1 MLGSRQ
7 DTIDLVEG
15 AVKHL
20 LVCLLVVFAFAACDQ
35 DENWSVPD
43 GDVGYDTPGDTSH
56 DMPGDTPA
64 DLPTDTPTDTGPD
77 TPPGDCNL
85 VCGAVAS
92 PEPGTGLGSFAP
104 PGCAGGDFSY
114 SWGSNLVN
122 DAGKSI
128 PIVAF
133 LDSDDSADI
142 FINPRLTSSAHVFR
156 GNGDGTF
163 AGATLLPAGGMFAG
177 GWGGDVGDFN
187 GDGRLDLVV
196 GDHVAG
202 AIAWSNGGSMSFSL
216 ATTGLPSDTLQGAGF
231 MDLNGDGNLDAVFGA
246 DQFSSGFVV
255 RHGNGSG
262 TWTDPGVS
270 GIPTLG
276 GGGGSNNGWINSS
289 DLDGDGDVDVIG
301 FGQIGGGLAG
311 QVYFNSGDGVS
322 FSGLDV
328 GGGGGGSIG
337 SPVQGAVGDVN
348 CDGTPDL
355 AVGGRIYLGSG
366 SSFSAGATADD
377 AMISQLGDLNGD
389 GNLDLVTHHQD
400 HGLRAYLND
409 GTGSSF
415 TQTDMGLPDQTWV
428 PPAAGGSVSTPLDTP
443 YGIDLADV
451 NGDEVLDVARVVLV
465 RAGMGSAAILE
476 VWTR

>member
-1 MLGSRQ
+1 M
-7 DTIDLVEG
+7 
-15 AVKHL
+15 KHL
-20 LVCLLVVFAFAACDQ
+20 VVCTLVVLVCAACDQ
-35 DENWSVPD
+35 DDDWPMPDAD
-43 GDVGYDTPGDTSH
+43 GDGAVEIPGDTG
-56 DMPGDTPA
+56 GDTPA
-64 DLPTDTPTDTGPD
+64 DLPGDTPTDTPTDTTPD

-85 VCGAVAS
+85 ICGTVAA
-92 PEPGTGLGSFAP
+92 PEPGTGLASFAP
-104 PGCAGGDFSY
+104 PGCAGGNFTY
-114 SWGSNLVN
+114 SWGTSLVN
-122 DAGKSI
+122 DAGKSV

-133 LDSDDSADI
+133 LDTDGDADI
-142 FINPRLTSSAHVFR
+142 FVNPRLSSSAHVYA
-156 GNGDGTF
+156 GTGTGTF
-163 AGATLLPAGGMFAG
+163 GSATLLPAGGMFAG

-231 MDLNGDGNLDAVFGA
+231 ADLNGDGNLDAVFGA

-262 TWTDPGVS
+262 TWTDPGVT
-270 GIPTLG
+270 GIPGLG
-276 GGGGSNNGWINSS
+276 AGSGANNGWINAS
-289 DLDGDGDVDVIG
+289 DLDGDGDVDIVG

-311 QVYFNSGDGVS
+311 QVFFNSGDGVA
-322 FSGLDV
+322 FTGLDV

-337 SPVQGAVGDVN
+337 SPVQGAIGDVN

-366 SSFSAGATADD
+366 SSFSPGATADD
-377 AMISQLGDLNGD
+377 SKLGQLGDLNGD
-389 GNLDLVTHHQD
+389 GYLDLVTHHES
-400 HGLRAYLND
+400 HGLRAFLND

-415 TQTDMGLPDQTWV
+415 TETDLGLPDQTWT
-428 PPAAGGSVSTPLDTP
+428 PPAASGTVTTPLDTP
-443 YGIDLADV
+443 YGFDLADV
-451 NGDEVLDVARVVLV
+451 NGDEVLDIVRVVMV
-465 RAGMGSAAILE
+465 RTGMGSAAILE